1 MAVVVE
7 LEDLQIDLAEIDE
20 NLIRSD
26 ISVVDQ
32 GDRFNDRQRIWEA
45 IYPETGWGKARENN
59 NNSKDGTMPSFA
71 DHAAEAT
78 GVASSTISRL
88 AKVGR
93 CLQPPAAR
101 MATPDAIQVF
111 RGPGDENSQ
120 DTPDDQMHAKP
131 ERLVL
136 VLRGCG
142 DARPD

>member
-1 MAVVVE
+1 MVSLAVVVE
-7 LEDLQIDLAEIDE
+7 LEDLQADLAEIDE

-32 GDRFNDRQRIWEA
+32 GERFDARQRIWEA
-45 IYPETGWGKARENN
+45 IYGKAWGNKTN
-59 NNSKDGTMPSFA
+59 LDNDIVSFSN
-71 DHAAEAT
+71 HAAEAMGIT
-78 GVASSTISRL
+78 SRTVRNL
-88 AKVGR
+88 TRVGR

-120 DTPDDQMHAKP
+120 DAPDDQMHAKP